1 MIEKFKLIIKY
12 EYFTQFLIY
21 MENLRKILFL
31 SFMQSNQG
39 WIVKKYTTQAQ
50 DDFLDDYDTKEP
62 TTEDELLK

>member
-12 EYFTQFLIY
+12 EYFTQFRIY